1 MEGKAWGN
9 SPFLQK
15 RFPSLPEICNR
26 WRLTSV
32 PLFPSRRNAPEAF
45 HRGAYGAPP
54 PSRASNRSTEI
65 SSLLFLMSQ
74 SVTIIGIDPGSR
86 NTGWGVVREVSGV
99 RQLVDS
105 GVIRPPLDGEFASRL
120 GVIFKEMHRVLGRL
134 KPDEASVEQVFTAKN
149 AATALKLGQARG
161 AAIAA
166 CAAYDLPV
174 RDYEPTVIKKSLV
187 GVGRADKEQVSFMVG
202 RVLGVKPDWAVDT
215 GDALAAA
222 ICHLT
227 HRRFERLV
235 RLSGR

>member
-1 MEGKAWGN
+1 M
-9 SPFLQK
+9 LQK
-15 RFPSLPEICNR
+15 PFTGERM
-26 WRLTSV
+26 
-32 PLFPSRRNAPEAF
+32 
-45 HRGAYGAPP
+45 GAPP
-54 PSRASNRSTEI
+54 PSRASIRSTEI

-99 RQLVDS
+99 LQLVDC

-202 RVLGVKPDWAVDT
+202 REARLGRGHGRRAGRSDLPFDPPPFRAACPPFR
-215 GDALAAA
+215 ALMPASFLVP
-222 ICHLT
+222 LT
-227 HRRFERLV
+227 ALEGC
-235 RLSGR
+235 SST

>member
-1 MEGKAWGN
+1 MFSLPFQNLPLWQKQRPVAPFKMEA
-9 SPFLQK
+9 PR
-15 RFPSLPEICNR
+15 RFPVGAPRFLPCFHSGHGN
-26 WRLTSV
+26 LF
-32 PLFPSRRNAPEAF
+32 PLFF
-45 HRGAYGAPP
+45 
-54 PSRASNRSTEI
+54 
-65 SSLLFLMSQ
+65 MSQ
-74 SVTIIGIDPGSR
+74 SITIIGIDPGSR

-99 RQLVDS
+99 LQLVDC
-105 GVIRPPLDGEFASRL
+105 GVIRPPLNGEFASRL

-227 HRRFERLV
+227 HRRFERLA
-235 RLSGR
+235 RLSAR

>member
-1 MEGKAWGN
+1 M
-9 SPFLQK
+9 
-15 RFPSLPEICNR
+15 
-26 WRLTSV
+26 
-32 PLFPSRRNAPEAF
+32 
-45 HRGAYGAPP
+45 
-54 PSRASNRSTEI
+54 
-65 SSLLFLMSQ
+65 
-74 SVTIIGIDPGSR
+74 
-86 NTGWGVVREVSGV
+86 
-99 RQLVDS
+99 
-105 GVIRPPLDGEFASRL
+105 
-120 GVIFKEMHRVLGRL
+120 
-134 KPDEASVEQVFTAKN
+134 EQVFTAKN

-174 RDYEPTVIKKSLV
+174 WDYEPTVIKKSLV

>member
-1 MEGKAWGN
+1 M
-9 SPFLQK
+9 F
-15 RFPSLPEICNR
+15 SLPSRNLQPLAFNQR
-26 WRLTSV
+26 PSV
-32 PLFPSRRNAPEAF
+32 PFKVECSRSLSLGSVWGPRLRAVLPF
-45 HRGAYGAPP
+45 GARKSLP
-54 PSRASNRSTEI
+54 
-65 SSLLFLMSQ
+65 LLFLMSQ
-74 SVTIIGIDPGSR
+74 SITIIGIDPGSR

-99 RQLVDS
+99 LQLVDC

-120 GVIFKEMHRVLGRL
+120 GVIFKEIHRVLGRL

>member
-1 MEGKAWGN
+1 M
-9 SPFLQK
+9 LQK
-15 RFPSLPEICNR
+15 PFTGERM
-26 WRLTSV
+26 
-32 PLFPSRRNAPEAF
+32 
-45 HRGAYGAPP
+45 GAPP
-54 PSRASNRSTEI
+54 PSRASIRSTEI

-99 RQLVDS
+99 LQLVDC
-105 GVIRPPLDGEFASRL
+105 G
-120 GVIFKEMHRVLGRL
+120 
-134 KPDEASVEQVFTAKN
+134 
-149 AATALKLGQARG
+149 
-161 AAIAA
+161 
-166 CAAYDLPV
+166 
-174 RDYEPTVIKKSLV
+174 
-187 GVGRADKEQVSFMVG
+187 VSFMVG